1 MSLELLG
8 SLLGTTPDA
17 RVDRGAWD
25 ALTDL
30 AIRERVAPLL
40 SQRLEA
46 RDDVPDGARKKLR
59 SELYNTSA
67 CNLVLYRELARLLE
81 GAPGRVVILKGA
93 ALATSVYDDPALRP
107 MSDVDVLVRREDL
120 ALWTRH
126 VTDLGYERASPEM
139 AKGLSEA
146 VHYHVAFRGGPHRD
160 TVIEIHWSLIGGD
173 GDWRT
178 PDIDWFWGQ
187 TEPWHPPPEASA
199 GCEASQL
206 TPAAR
211 LLYLS
216 AHAMLQH
223 GGAAARL
230 VWLYDIHRVLER
242 DGARL
247 SWPAIVERARALE
260 WDAAVAEALERA
272 EGLFH
277 APVPPGVSEA
287 LRTSAA
293 ARSRAH
299 VAEKADSRT
308 SRGELVWRE
317 LTCLDWFGRIRLG
330 LAIVF
335 PSPTYLKW
343 RYPRTARLWPLAYFY
358 RWTVVAAEAVS
369 FLKRQAHLK
378 PP

>member
-8 SLLGTTPDA
+8 SILGNTPDA
-17 RVDRGAWD
+17 RVDPDAWD

-40 SQRLEA
+40 SRRLEA
-46 RDDVPDGARKKLR
+46 RDDLPDMARQKLR
-59 SELYNTSA
+59 GELYNTGA
-67 CNLVLYRELARLLE
+67 LNLVLYRELARLLE

-93 ALATSVYDDPALRP
+93 ALATSLYDDPALRP
-107 MSDVDVLVRREDL
+107 MCDIDVLVRREEL

-139 AKGLSEA
+139 ARGLSEA

-160 TVIEIHWSLIGGD
+160 TVIELHWSLIGGD
-173 GDWRT
+173 GDWRA
-178 PDIDWFWGQ
+178 PDIDWFWTQ
-187 TEPWHPPPEASA
+187 TEPWRPPEASPGA
-199 GCEASQL
+199 EALQL

-223 GGAAARL
+223 GSAGTRL
-230 VWLYDIHRVLER
+230 IWLYDIYRVLER

-247 SWPAIVERARALE
+247 SWPEIVERARALE
-260 WDAAVAEALERA
+260 WDTAVAEALDRA

-287 LRTSAA
+287 LRTRAA

-308 SRGELVWRE
+308 SQAELVLRE
-317 LTCLDWFGRIRLG
+317 LKCLDWFGRIRLG

-343 RYPRTARLWPLAYFY
+343 RYPRTGRMWPLAYFY
-358 RWTVVAAEAVS
+358 RWSVVAAKAV
-369 FLKRQAHLK
+369 FLLKRQKAH
-378 PP
+378 P